1 MGERPKVA
9 TALGRRARSR
19 LAIGLAVLCFFAVS
33 AFALQAL
40 DRARLDLTADGRH
53 TLSDATRA
61 VLADIPEP
69 ITLAYY
75 RSEAVRQ
82 AGAPLADYARR
93 VSAMLDHYV
102 RLSDGMLRLQ
112 RFTPAPYSPAED
124 RALADGLTALQL
136 GRGGE
141 TAYFG
146 LVGRN
151 STDDRETIPLFA
163 PERAALLEHDL
174 TRAVRRLAYPEA
186 PRVGLLTDLPMAGDA
201 QRGHPA
207 WRVLER
213 LRQDYEVVEIDADDP
228 GLPEAA
234 LDLLIL
240 AQPPALGADLQDAIK
255 AYAADGGAVLAF
267 ADPFAETLALASAPG
282 TPYGDGLRA
291 LTPLLADWG
300 VTIDAE
306 RVVGDRAHA
315 RRVRTRLGGRETAV
329 DYLPWLLLPRDRL
342 AADDPAT
349 ANLPGLAMNS
359 AGSLRA
365 AAADVRLTPLATTSD
380 QAAEIEIARIATRP
394 NPGRLLADFVP
405 SGEPR
410 ILAARID
417 RPGGAGP
424 LVAVADSD
432 LLDDAVWTRRQEV
445 MGEQRRVAATGNGDF
460 VLNLVDTLTGGEA
473 LLSLRGRGLAE
484 RPFTVIERIRR
495 EAEAQY
501 RAREQRLAERV
512 TEAQRRIADLQ
523 RRERETGLVLSD
535 AQRAEMDR
543 LRADMLAARGE
554 LRAVQHELRAG
565 VAAIESRVQAL
576 VTWTVPAALA
586 LLALALALLRRVRRA
601 RAPAAR
607 G

>member
-1 MGERPKVA
+1 MIS
-9 TALGRRARSR
+9 RRTRSR
-19 LAIGLAVLCFFAVS
+19 LAIALAVLCFLAVN
-33 AFALQAL
+33 ALALQAL
-40 DRARLDLTADGRH
+40 ERVRLDLTADGRH
-53 TLSDATRA
+53 TLSAATRD

-69 ITLAYY
+69 ITLSYY
-75 RSEAVRQ
+75 RSQAVRQ

-112 RFTPAPYSPAED
+112 RFTPEPYSPEED

-163 PERAALLEHDL
+163 PERAAFLEHDL
-174 TRAVRRLAYPEA
+174 TRAIRRLAHPTA

-201 QRGHPA
+201 QRGTPA
-207 WRVLER
+207 WRVLQR
-213 LRQDYEVVEIDADDP
+213 LRQDYEVVELDGDDA
-228 GLPEAA
+228 GLPEA

-240 AQPPALGADLQDAIK
+240 AQPPALGASLEDAIR

-267 ADPFAETLALASAPG
+267 ADPFAETLALSSAPG
-282 TPYGDGLRA
+282 APYGDGLQA

-300 VTIDAE
+300 VTIDAD
-306 RVVGDRAHA
+306 RIVGDRAHA
-315 RRVRTRLGGRETAV
+315 RRVRTRLSGRETAV
-329 DYLPWLLLPRDRL
+329 DYLPWLLLPADRL

-349 ANLPGLAMNS
+349 ANLPGLALNS

-365 AAADVRLTPLATTSD
+365 TAGATLTPLVTTSD
-380 QAAEIEIARIATRP
+380 QAAEIAVERIATRP

-460 VLNLVDTLTGGEA
+460 VLNLVDTLTGGQA

-495 EAEAQY
+495 DAEAQY

-512 TEAQRRIADLQ
+512 NAAQQRIASLQ

-535 AQRAEMDR
+535 AQRAEIDR
-543 LRADMLAARGE
+543 LRADMLSARGE
-554 LRAVQHELRAG
+554 LRAVQHGLRAG
-565 VAAIESRVQAL
+565 VSAIETRVQAL

-586 LLALALALLRRVRRA
+586 LLALALALVRRIRRA

>member
-1 MGERPKVA
+1 M
-9 TALGRRARSR
+9 TSRRTRSR
-19 LAIGLAVLCFFAVS
+19 LAIALAVLCFLAVN

-40 DRARLDLTADGRH
+40 ERARLDLTADGRH
-53 TLSDATRA
+53 TLSPATRD

-112 RFTPAPYSPAED
+112 RFTPEPYSPEED

-163 PERAALLEHDL
+163 PERAAFLEHDL
-174 TRAVRRLAYPEA
+174 TRAVRRLAYPAA
-186 PRVGLLTDLPMAGDA
+186 PRVGLLTDLPMTGDI
-201 QRGHPA
+201 QRGTPA

-213 LRQDYEVVEIDADDP
+213 LRQDYDVVEIDADAAV
-228 GLPEAA
+228 LPDA

-240 AQPPALGADLQDAIK
+240 AQPPELGAELARAIK

-282 TPYGDGLRA
+282 TPYGDGLSA
-291 LTPLLADWG
+291 LAPLLADWG

-349 ANLPGLAMNS
+349 ANLPGLALNS

-365 AAADVRLTPLATTSD
+365 AAADVRLTPLVTTSD
-380 QAAEIEIARIATRP
+380 QAAEIEVARIATRP

-445 MGEQRRVAATGNGDF
+445 MGEQRRVAASGNGDF
-460 VLNLVDTLTGGEA
+460 VLNLVDTLTGGQA

-484 RPFTVIERIRR
+484 RPFTVIEQIRR

-501 RAREQRLAERV
+501 RAREQRLAARV
-512 TEAQRRIADLQ
+512 NQAQQRIANLE

-535 AQRAEMDR
+535 AQQAEIDR

-554 LRAVQHELRAG
+554 LRAVQHGLRAG
-565 VAAIESRVQAL
+565 VAAIESRMQAL
-576 VTWTVPAALA
+576 VTWTVPAAVG
-586 LLALALALLRRVRRA
+586 LLALVIAVVRRFRRA
-601 RAPAAR
+601 CAPAAR

>member
-1 MGERPKVA
+1 
-9 TALGRRARSR
+9 
-19 LAIGLAVLCFFAVS
+19 
-33 AFALQAL
+33 
-40 DRARLDLTADGRH
+40 
-53 TLSDATRA
+53 
-61 VLADIPEP
+61 
-69 ITLAYY
+69 
-75 RSEAVRQ
+75 
-82 AGAPLADYARR
+82 
-93 VSAMLDHYV
+93 MLDHFV

-112 RFTPAPYSPAED
+112 RFTPEPYSPEED

-163 PERAALLEHDL
+163 PERAAFLEHDL
-174 TRAVRRLAYPEA
+174 TRAVRRLAHPAA
-186 PRVGLLTDLPMAGDA
+186 PRVGLLTDLPMTGDI
-201 QRGHPA
+201 QRGTPA

-213 LRQDYEVVEIDADDP
+213 LRQDYDVVEIDADAAV
-228 GLPEAA
+228 LPDA

-240 AQPPALGADLQDAIK
+240 AQPPELGAELARAIK

-291 LTPLLADWG
+291 LAPLLADWG
-300 VTIDAE
+300 VAIDAE
-306 RVVGDRAHA
+306 TIVADRAHA

-329 DYLPWLLLPRDRL
+329 DYLPWLLLPGDRL

-349 ANLPGLAMNS
+349 ANLPGLALNS

-365 AAADVRLTPLATTSD
+365 ASGDVSLTPLVTTSD
-380 QAAEIEIARIATRP
+380 QAAEIAVDRIARRP

-405 SGEPR
+405 SGAPR
-410 ILAARID
+410 VLAARID
-417 RPGGAGP
+417 RPDGAGP
-424 LVAVADSD
+424 LVVVADSD

-484 RPFTVIERIRR
+484 RPFTVIEQIRR
-495 EAEAQY
+495 AAEAQY
-501 RAREQRLAERV
+501 RAREQRLAARV
-512 TEAQRRIADLQ
+512 TEAQQRIAGLQ

-535 AQRAEMDR
+535 AQRAEIDR

-565 VAAIESRVQAL
+565 VAAIEARVQAL

-586 LLALALALLRRVRRA
+586 LLALGLAVVRRIQRT
-601 RAPAAR
+601 RAPVAR